1 MALLASG
8 HTAIETGREIVI
20 ANSIKKGDDF
30 LLLGVGDFHF
40 ARSCHARIYVARSTE
55 PRFPGKCRWSGW
67 RCPFERIGSLV
78 AATLEPMCLQV
89 RNQESSAKVG
99 VFAVTVDVVGAAGGW
114 LLTPRIV
121 LHRPAAVS
129 VGCCA

>member
-1 MALLASG
+1 MRVFMWRGPLSRDFQGNVVGRVGDARSSGSGALL
-8 HTAIETGREIVI
+8 RQ
-20 ANSIKKGDDF
+20 
-30 LLLGVGDFHF
+30 LL
-40 ARSCHARIYVARSTE
+40 S
-55 PRFPGKCRWSGW
+55 
-67 RCPFERIGSLV
+67 RC
-78 AATLEPMCLQV
+78 AYKY